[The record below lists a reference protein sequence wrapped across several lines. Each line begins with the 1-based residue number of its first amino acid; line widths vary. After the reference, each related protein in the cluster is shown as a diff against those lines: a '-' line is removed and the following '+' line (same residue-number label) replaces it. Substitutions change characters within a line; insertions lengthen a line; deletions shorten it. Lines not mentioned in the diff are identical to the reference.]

1 MIDLQKQFREYKI
14 CAIFRG
20 VPLQK
25 TLDYGRAL
33 YNGGIRMFE
42 VATNSA
48 DAYEQIRILRKSL
61 GEDALIGAGTVITG
75 ERCRLAFEAGAG
87 FFLTPSVSE
96 NVFAFCV
103 AHGIGLLPGVMTP
116 SDVAFSLSHG
126 CQMMKLFPA
135 GAMPKGYIRQ
145 LKGPFDDT
153 EYVAVG
159 GVSPENV
166 SEFFAQGYI
175 GAGIGSS
182 LVPAK
187 LLAEERWDEI
197 EASIKKMMGG
207 LNAQ

>member
-1 MIDLQKQFREYKI
+1 
-14 CAIFRG
+14 
-20 VPLQK
+20 
-25 TLDYGRAL
+25 
-33 YNGGIRMFE
+33 
-42 VATNSA
+42 
-48 DAYEQIRILRKSL
+48 
-61 GEDALIGAGTVITG
+61 
-75 ERCRLAFEAGAG
+75 
-87 FFLTPSVSE
+87 
-96 NVFAFCV
+96 
-103 AHGIGLLPGVMTP
+103 
-116 SDVAFSLSHG
+116 
-126 CQMMKLFPA
+126 
-135 GAMPKGYIRQ
+135 MPKGYIRQ
-145 LKGPFDDT
+145 LKGPFDNT